1 MMEAIIVAIVIFA
14 IVFLVVQLSLFTYRS
29 IRYPDRGK
37 IKKRLQDFSS
47 DQYEVSITDIRKKR
61 ILSKIPFVNKLLS
74 GAAGVNRFERL
85 VAQSGSNYPV
95 GFFLLLTAVL
105 ALSGYTAGL
114 LIWKIQL
121 FALLLTGLL
130 ACVPIFYLVL
140 KKNKRM
146 ARFEAQLPEA
156 LDLIARALR
165 SGHAFGSGMKMVAEE
180 FGAPL
185 GPEFRETME
194 EIQYGAST
202 EDALKSLVRRVD
214 CPDLK
219 YFVISVILQ
228 RETGGNL
235 ADIIESI
242 GHIIRERFKLQGK
255 IRILTAE
262 SRFSALILI
271 LLPFIAVIGMQF
283 MNPDYISTL
292 LSTELGRTSI
302 GIALGMMFIGVLVM
316 KRMIKIRV

>member
-1 MMEAIIVAIVIFA
+1 MEAVIVAIVIFA
-14 IVFLVVQLSLFTYRS
+14 IVFLVLQTSISAYRS
-29 IRYPDRGK
+29 IRYPDQGR
-37 IKKRLQDFSS
+37 IKKRLKAFSS
-47 DQYEVSITDIRKKR
+47 GEYDVSITDIRKKR
-61 ILSKIPFVNKLLS
+61 TLSKIPFINKLLS
-74 GAAGVNRFERL
+74 GVETLGRL
-85 VAQSGSNYPV
+85 ETLIRQADSKYPV

-105 ALSGYTAGL
+105 ALSGYTVSFLAWRHQ
-114 LIWKIQL
+114 LIS
-121 FALLLTGLL
+121 LLLSALL
-130 ACVPIFYLVL
+130 ACSPIFYLVL
-140 KKNKRM
+140 KKKKRM
-146 ARFEAQLPEA
+146 SKFEAQLPEA

-185 GPEFRETME
+185 GSEFRETME
-194 EIQYGAST
+194 EIHYGAST
-202 EDALKSLVRRVD
+202 EDALKSLTQRVD

-235 ADIIESI
+235 AEIIESI
-242 GHIIRERFKLQGK
+242 AYIIRERFKLQGK

-262 SRFSALILI
+262 ARFSALILI
-271 LLPFIAVIGMQF
+271 LLPFIAVIAMQF
-283 MNPDYISTL
+283 LNPDYISTL

-316 KRMIKIRV
+316 KKIIKIRV

>member
-1 MMEAIIVAIVIFA
+1 
-14 IVFLVVQLSLFTYRS
+14 
-29 IRYPDRGK
+29 
-37 IKKRLQDFSS
+37 
-47 DQYEVSITDIRKKR
+47 
-61 ILSKIPFVNKLLS
+61 
-74 GAAGVNRFERL
+74 
-85 VAQSGSNYPV
+85 
-95 GFFLLLTAVL
+95 
-105 ALSGYTAGL
+105 
-114 LIWKIQL
+114 
-121 FALLLTGLL
+121 
-130 ACVPIFYLVL
+130 
-140 KKNKRM
+140 
-146 ARFEAQLPEA
+146 
-156 LDLIARALR
+156 
-165 SGHAFGSGMKMVAEE
+165 
-180 FGAPL
+180 
-185 GPEFRETME
+185 
-194 EIQYGAST
+194 
-202 EDALKSLVRRVD
+202 VD

-262 SRFSALILI
+262 SKFSALILI
-271 LLPFIAVIGMQF
+271 FLPFIAVIGMQF